1 MTTTGGSAPG
11 RRPGVK
17 GPTSSHAAPACSG
30 SGGATNTTGRPRPS
44 AALASSSVTR
54 PRLAK
59 RCCAVAGMLVGGGR
73 KGNDHVTSLR
83 RAWHQLLSSWYT
95 RAPWW
100 AALYARWGLAPVGA
114 AVLPW
119 AAPRVPFH
127 HGRIALVTAAG
138 VHPRSAPAFDMEN
151 PRRARRSEEH
161 TSELQ
166 SRPQLVC
173 RLLLEKTKSLKGTGL
188 LPRRPRIF

>member
-1 MTTTGGSAPG
+1 MG
-11 RRPGVK
+11 
-17 GPTSSHAAPACSG
+17 
-30 SGGATNTTGRPRPS
+30 
-44 AALASSSVTR
+44 
-54 PRLAK
+54 
-59 RCCAVAGMLVGGGR
+59 
-73 KGNDHVTSLR
+73 LR

-138 VHPRSAPAFDMEN
+138 VHPRSAPPFDMEN
-151 PRRARRSEEH
+151 PRGDASFREIPGDVAASQVMITHDYYDHAAAGLDGNTVVPLE
-161 TSELQ
+161 
-166 SRPQLVC
+166 
-173 RLLLEKTKSLKGTGL
+173 RLREVAALGGRGAAPALGV
-188 LPRRPRIF
+188 

>member
-1 MTTTGGSAPG
+1 M
-11 RRPGVK
+11 
-17 GPTSSHAAPACSG
+17 
-30 SGGATNTTGRPRPS
+30 
-44 AALASSSVTR
+44 
-54 PRLAK
+54 
-59 RCCAVAGMLVGGGR
+59 
-73 KGNDHVTSLR
+73 TSLR

-138 VHPRSAPAFDMEN
+138 VHPRSAPPFDMEN
-151 PRRARRSEEH
+151 PRGDASFREIPGDVAASQLMITHDYYDHAAADRDVNTVFPLERLRELAPLGVRVAPRHFGFMGHVLDAERERLTRETAPEVARR
-161 TSELQ
+161 
-166 SRPQLVC
+166 LVADGA
-173 RLLLEKTKSLKGTGL
+173 THAVFTPG
-188 LPRRPRIF
+188 